1 MPTTKLGKCTWGWPE
16 VSAVLSGV
24 FGTGSPEAARERL
37 RHALQ
42 GLGYGALLFLADS
55 ASLGLRLV
63 LEEMRGQ
70 RPQKSVVVVPSY
82 CCPSV
87 PRTVRELG
95 LSLRA
100 APVSPDLNLNLDALQ
115 PLLTRDVLA
124 VVAPHMYALPLDMA
138 RLRTATE
145 AAQVFLIDDAAHAL
159 SPPLGIQGDAGLL
172 SFNQSKTLTGGSPR
186 GGGVLLVTNDSLQQG
201 VARRYDQLAEGRS
214 IARSYIWFALRYGIE
229 ITPHALTEYI
239 HPVDDSVAWLLRAE
253 HRGRERMSAAAAL
266 AVQAQMARLSEIQTA
281 RTKLVEWYLAAL
293 GRSGNLE
300 FVQTASPRYLS
311 RMLVRWQEGR
321 NAEEVRR
328 RLARRGFAT
337 RLPYPMW
344 TADDDPTASDIHRI
358 RTTHLEL
365 AGSPRLTR
373 DEVEELVHAVADCVS
388 SA

>member
-24 FGTGSPEAARERL
+24 FGTVSAGAARERL

-55 ASLGLRLV
+55 ASLGLRLA
-63 LEEMRGQ
+63 LEEMRSQ
-70 RPQKSVVVVPSY
+70 RAQKSVVVVPSY

-87 PRTVRELG
+87 PRTVRDLG

-100 APVSPDLNLNLDALQ
+100 APVSSDLNLDLDALE
-115 PLLTRDVLA
+115 LTNDVLA
-124 VVAPHMYALPLDMA
+124 VVAPHMYALPLDMS
-138 RLRTATE
+138 RLRAATD
-145 AAQVFLIDDAAHAL
+145 AAGAFLIDDAAHAL
-159 SPPLGIQGDAGLL
+159 SPPLGSRGDVGLL

-186 GGGVLLVTNDSLQQG
+186 GGGALLVTNDALQQG

-229 ITPHALTEYI
+229 VTPHALTEYI
-239 HPVDDSVAWLLRAE
+239 HPVDSSVAWILRAK
-253 HRGRERMSAAAAL
+253 HDGRERMSAAAAL
-266 AVQAQMARLSEIQTA
+266 AVHAQMARLSEIQTA
-281 RTKLVEWYLAAL
+281 RTKLVEWYLAAVQ
-293 GRSGNLE
+293 RVGNLQ
-300 FVQTASPRYLS
+300 FAQATSPRYLS
-311 RMLVRWQEGR
+311 RMLVRWQHGP
-321 NAEEVRR
+321 NAADVRQ

-337 RLPYPMW
+337 RLSYPMW
-344 TADDDPTASDIHRI
+344 TADDDPTASDIRRI
-358 RTTHLEL
+358 RATHLEL

-373 DEVEELVHAVADCVS
+373 DEAEELVHAVADCVS